1 MKKKNI
7 IIIIVIAAVIILPVI
22 WYFLP
27 KRFGRFIKTE
37 DVASIEV
44 RDGNTGTHFYITDP
58 EDIKYI
64 VENIKSHPMKRGK
77 VSLFYMG
84 TSFHLWYLNSNGKVL
99 TDFIV
104 NGECAIRKDPFFYS
118 CDGGLCFDY
127 LKELSKNNK

>member
-64 VENIKSHPMKRGK
+64 VENIKSH
-77 VSLFYMG
+77 
-84 TSFHLWYLNSNGKVL
+84 
-99 TDFIV
+99 
-104 NGECAIRKDPFFYS
+104 
-118 CDGGLCFDY
+118 
-127 LKELSKNNK
+127 